1 MRIKHEI
8 WAFAFWV
15 FVFGCSSSGSSGGA
29 DGVIQDY
36 GNNDAVGADQGADM
50 VTFRGV
56 FMDFQSKSPKEGVD
70 LVLLNNDTGEPFDLE
85 RYPPFK
91 SGKNGKVELILP
103 AGIFVGF
110 KSSGKDTSGF
120 FEFKTTYLFHVASD
134 EQDRNIYGVNIL
146 TYNAALST
154 AFVKLVD
161 PKTLGHLAGT
171 VYYVNEKGEEE
182 FVGCLIVEVLDEN
195 GNRLEEEKDQDGRGI
210 FAAVRYFDTRN
221 DMPTSLQVSSMTHK
235 YNSRYMVANLPKG
248 KYTVRAKMKDDG
260 SVLSQVTVM
269 AFPDSITIGNMY
281 LRWPEFPSNPTPER
295 DECIGQEPQ

>member
-1 MRIKHEI
+1 
-8 WAFAFWV
+8 
-15 FVFGCSSSGSSGGA
+15 
-29 DGVIQDY
+29 
-36 GNNDAVGADQGADM
+36 M
-50 VTFRGV
+50 VTFGGV

-70 LVLLNNDTGEPFDLE
+70 LLLLNDDTGEPLDLQK
-85 RYPPFK
+85 YPPFK
-91 SGKNGKVELILP
+91 SGKKGKVELTLP
-103 AGIFVGF
+103 AGIFVAF
-110 KSSGKDTSGF
+110 RASGQDSTGMF
-120 FEFKTTYLFHVASD
+120 QFKTSYLFHVASN

-171 VYYVNEKGEEE
+171 IYYVNEKGEEE
-182 FVGCLIVEVLDEN
+182 FIGCLIIEVLDEN
-195 GNRLEEEKDQDGRGI
+195 GNVLQEQKDQDGRGI

-248 KYTVRAKMKDDG
+248 RYTVRAKLKDDG
-260 SVLSQVTVM
+260 SVLSQVSLM

-281 LRWPEFPSNPTPER
+281 LKAPEFPSNPTPAR
-295 DECIGQEPQ
+295 DECIGEEPY

>member
-1 MRIKHEI
+1 MNIKQHF
-8 WAFAFWV
+8 WAFAFAM
-15 FVFGCSSSGSSGGA
+15 FACTSGGS
-29 DGVIQDY
+29 G
-36 GNNDAVGADQGADM
+36 GTDAVQQDIGTNM

-70 LVLLNNDTGEPFDLE
+70 LLVLNDDTGEPLDLDK
-85 RYPPFK
+85 YPPFK
-91 SGKNGKVELILP
+91 SGKNGKVELTLP
-103 AGIFVGF
+103 AGILVAFRA
-110 KSSGKDTSGF
+110 SGKDSTGW
-120 FEFKTTYLFHVASD
+120 FEFKTSYLFHVASN

-161 PKTLGHLAGT
+161 PNSLGHLAGT

-182 FVGCLIVEVLDEN
+182 FIGCLIIEVLDEN
-195 GNRLEEEKDQDGRGI
+195 GNVLQEQKGQDGKGI

-248 KYTVRAKMKDDG
+248 RYTVRAKLKDDG
-260 SVLSQVTVM
+260 SVLSQVSLM

-281 LRWPEFPSNPTPER
+281 LRAPEFPSNPTPAR
-295 DECIGQEPQ
+295 DECIGEPPY

>member
-1 MRIKHEI
+1 MNIKQHF
-8 WAFAFWV
+8 WAFAFAM
-15 FVFGCSSSGSSGGA
+15 FACSSGGS
-29 DGVIQDY
+29 G
-36 GNNDAVGADQGADM
+36 GTDAVQQDIGTNM

-70 LVLLNNDTGEPFDLE
+70 LLVLNDDTGEPLDLE
-85 RYPPFK
+85 KYPPFK
-91 SGKNGKVELILP
+91 SGKNGKVELTLP
-103 AGIFVGF
+103 AGILVAF
-110 KSSGKDTSGF
+110 KASGKDSTGW
-120 FEFKTTYLFHVASD
+120 FEFKTSYLFHVASN
-134 EQDRNIYGVNIL
+134 EQARNIYGVNIL

-161 PKTLGHLAGT
+161 PNSLGHLAGT

-182 FVGCLIVEVLDEN
+182 FIGCLIIEVLDEN
-195 GNRLEEEKDQDGRGI
+195 GNVLQEQKGQDGKGI

-248 KYTVRAKMKDDG
+248 RYTVRAKLKDDG
-260 SVLSQVTVM
+260 SVLSQVSLM

-281 LRWPEFPSNPTPER
+281 LRAPEFPSNPTPAR
-295 DECIGQEPQ
+295 DECIGEPPY